1 MFIVISLVDQ
11 GFVSVLTIFSIL
23 VSSETESF
31 VFIVSTFLDVAL
43 VLGDWAGKFV
53 IIIGASFGNV
63 LDGAIAAVACSLLD
77 LGLLF
82 DGGNNCFSYVARWKV
97 SINSSG
103 FLVNQVVVS
112 KSVVSF
118 YASAGN
124 SFVVED
130 FIVDGVSVEVL
141 ASLVDIAFEI
151 WIEWVL
157 FLQEFI
163 FNCVDS
169 RRGEWFSELWI
180 VDRVKV
186 VWNIIINI
194 IRVSLGFGDLV
205 WSVSIWVGLPSWRTS
220 IAGGYGPNK

>member
-112 KSVVSF
+112 
-118 YASAGN
+118 
-124 SFVVED
+124 
-130 FIVDGVSVEVL
+130 
-141 ASLVDIAFEI
+141 
-151 WIEWVL
+151 
-157 FLQEFI
+157 
-163 FNCVDS
+163 
-169 RRGEWFSELWI
+169 
-180 VDRVKV
+180 
-186 VWNIIINI
+186 
-194 IRVSLGFGDLV
+194 
-205 WSVSIWVGLPSWRTS
+205 
-220 IAGGYGPNK
+220 

>member
-1 MFIVISLVDQ
+1 MFVVISLVDQ

-53 IIIGASFGNV
+53 IIISASFGNV

-82 DGGNNCFSYVARWKV
+82 DGGNNCFSHVARWKV

-112 KSVVSF
+112 KSIVSF
-118 YASAGN
+118 YASASN

-194 IRVSLGFGDLV
+194 IRVSLGFGDLI

>member
-1 MFIVISLVDQ
+1 MFIVICLVDQ

-124 SFVVED
+124 SFVVKD

-180 VDRVKV
+180 VDRV
-186 VWNIIINI
+186 
-194 IRVSLGFGDLV
+194 
-205 WSVSIWVGLPSWRTS
+205 
-220 IAGGYGPNK
+220 

>member
-1 MFIVISLVDQ
+1 MFIVVGLVDQ

-31 VFIVSTFLDVAL
+31 VFVVSTFLDVAL
-43 VLGDWAGKFV
+43 VLGDWAGQFV

-63 LDGAIAAVACSLLD
+63 LDGAVAAVACSLLD
-77 LGLLF
+77 LGLFF
-82 DGGNNCFSYVARWKV
+82 DGGNNCFSYVARRKV
-97 SINSSG
+97 SIDSAG
-103 FLVNQVVVS
+103 FLVDQVVVS
-112 KSVVSF
+112 KSIVSL
-118 YASAGN
+118 YARAGN
-124 SFVVED
+124 TFVVED
-130 FIVDGVSVEVL
+130 FIVDGISVEVL

-169 RRGEWFSELWI
+169 RGGEWFSELWI

-205 WSVSIWVGLPSWRTS
+205 WSVSIWAGLPSWRTS

>member
-97 SINSSG
+97 GINSSG

-124 SFVVED
+124 SFVVKD

-220 IAGGYGPNK
+220 ITGGYGPNK